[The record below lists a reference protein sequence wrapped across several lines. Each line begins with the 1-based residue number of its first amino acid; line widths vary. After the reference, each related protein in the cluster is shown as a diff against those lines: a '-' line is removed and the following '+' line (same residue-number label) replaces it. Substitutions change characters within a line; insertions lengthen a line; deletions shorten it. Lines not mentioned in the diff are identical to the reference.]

1 MASLRKGLTLI
12 MFGSIALLLNSCQSN
27 SNVES
32 NVEIE
37 SSSALKYL
45 KELEGDWTVDGGDEG
60 TFGWE
65 FDITARGNVI
75 VENLKVGTPAEMTTV
90 YTIDNGKLKANHYC
104 QLNNQPSLMQVNL
117 EKEGDL
123 HFECNGDV
131 GNTQSHD
138 ELHMHGVHF
147 RKEDNKVVIWMDMME
162 KGKISFETKYTLE
175 KR

>member
-1 MASLRKGLTLI
+1 MVSMRRGLMLI
-12 MFGSIALLLNSCQSN
+12 IFGSVALLLNSCQSDLN
-27 SNVES
+27 NEK
-32 NVEIE
+32 ID
-37 SSSALKYL
+37 SSAAFSYL
-45 KELEGDWTVDGGDEG
+45 KNLEGSWIVDGGDEG

-75 VENLKVGTPAEMTTV
+75 VEKLKVGTPAEMTTI
-90 YTIDNGKLKANHYC
+90 YTIDNGNLKANHYC

-117 EKEGDL
+117 DIEGDL
-123 HFECNGDV
+123 HFECNGNV

-147 RKEDNKVVIWMDMME
+147 MKKDDKVVIWMDMME
-162 KGKISFETKYTLE
+162 KDKVTFETKYTLE